1 MLGAGHEQSQAA
13 QQASYQTLKVSF
25 FSPLSKKMNF
35 GFLLKW
41 EVLWIMSTF
50 NSIFYIDKLKL
61 LKKNAPDSVSRN
73 KKHLP
78 A

>member
-1 MLGAGHEQSQAA
+1 
-13 QQASYQTLKVSF
+13 
-25 FSPLSKKMNF
+25 MNF

-50 NSIFYIDKLKL
+50 NSIFHVDKLKL
-61 LKKNAPDSVSRN
+61 LKKNAPDGVSRN